1 MHRRQFLKS
10 LASLPLAYAVTSPL
24 QVAFAQTAS
33 FPTTGGYRSLFPMLP
48 AAQFAEED
56 LIRLANGAGPDLPGM
71 SASAEMLTDAN
82 DQPLRNEAG
91 EVILS
96 ATHETELDDEENYGL
111 PAGFTYLGQFAD
123 HDITFKADDA
133 FAVKGQDGVNHR
145 SARFDLDPLYG
156 AGPGLQ
162 PFLYNADGRT
172 LARGRALTQGGRPS
186 ASFDHPRV
194 DGVAVIADKR
204 NDENVL
210 VSQMHGAFA
219 SFHNALAQDRPKAS
233 FEELRQM
240 VTWHYQWM
248 LLTDFLPRLCGEKAM
263 HRLLP
268 ALADG
273 RGPNCGRSRRTITA
287 DLRPGEMPLEFS
299 DAAYRFGHSAIR
311 SVYRLNA
318 QMTGTAEEQ
327 RRNPAAAGRKFIFA
341 AVDQAGLNGNR
352 AFPEEWAIDWGLFF
366 ETRGPMTPDQIA
378 LGAQKV
384 QASYKID
391 TSLVN
396 PLAFLPEFSQNG
408 TPAAKTAEG
417 FAKPKPGAIANLAL
431 RNLMRGQASGLASG
445 QDVARAMGYEPLSDK
460 DLMVGK
466 ATVDGLTENQSIT
479 AYGDSFKGQAPLWF
493 YVLAEAQYTWCNRA
507 RAHTGDDFAKNTLPG
522 HLGPVGGQL
531 VAETFVALMEL
542 DPDSVLHAPR
552 DWQPLYGQGSR
563 FGMVDLV
570 RTAGL
575 G

>member
-1 MHRRQFLKS
+1 
-10 LASLPLAYAVTSPL
+10 
-24 QVAFAQTAS
+24 
-33 FPTTGGYRSLFPMLP
+33 
-48 AAQFAEED
+48 
-56 LIRLANGAGPDLPGM
+56 
-71 SASAEMLTDAN
+71 
-82 DQPLRNEAG
+82 
-91 EVILS
+91 
-96 ATHETELDDEENYGL
+96 
-111 PAGFTYLGQFAD
+111 
-123 HDITFKADDA
+123 
-133 FAVKGQDGVNHR
+133 
-145 SARFDLDPLYG
+145 
-156 AGPGLQ
+156 
-162 PFLYNADGRT
+162 
-172 LARGRALTQGGRPS
+172 
-186 ASFDHPRV
+186 
-194 DGVAVIADKR
+194 
-204 NDENVL
+204 
-210 VSQMHGAFA
+210 
-219 SFHNALAQDRPKAS
+219 
-233 FEELRQM
+233 

-248 LLTDFLPRLCGEKAM
+248 LLTDFLPRLCGEQVM

-273 RGPNCGRSRRTITA
+273 RGPNCGRSHRAITA

-299 DAAYRFGHSAIR
+299 DAAYRYGHSAIR

-384 QASYKID
+384 QPSYKID

-445 QDVARAMGYEPLSDK
+445 QDVARAMGYEPLSDE

-466 ATVDGLTENQSIT
+466 ATVEGLTANQSIT

-493 YVLAEAQYTWCNRA
+493 YVLAEAQYTWCSRA
-507 RAHTGDDFAKNTLPG
+507 RRLKGDDLAKNTLPG

-552 DWQPLYGQGSR
+552 HWQPLYGQGSR

>member
-1 MHRRQFLKS
+1 MLRRHFLKTI
-10 LASLPLAYAVTSPL
+10 ASLPVAYAATNRFG
-24 QVAFAQTAS
+24 VALAQAAP
-33 FPTTGGYRSLFPMLP
+33 FPATGGYRSLFPTLP
-48 AAQFAEED
+48 AAKFAEED
-56 LIRLANGAGPDLPGM
+56 LIRLANGAGAGLPGM
-71 SASAEMLTDAN
+71 SAAPEVLTDAN
-82 DQPLRNEAG
+82 DQPLRNDQG

-96 ATHETELDDEENYGL
+96 ATPETRADDEENYGL

-133 FAVKGQDGVNHR
+133 FAVKGKDGVNHR
-145 SARFDLDPLYG
+145 SARFDLDSLYG

-186 ASFDHPRV
+186 ASFDHPRIE
-194 DGVAVIADKR
+194 GVAVIGDKR

-210 VSQMHGAFA
+210 VSQIHGAFA
-219 SFHNALAQDRPKAS
+219 SFHNVLAQDRPKAS
-233 FEELRQM
+233 FEDLRQM

-248 LLTDFLPRLCGEKAM
+248 LLTDFLPRLCGEKVM

-268 ALADG
+268 ALAEG
-273 RGPNCGRSRRTITA
+273 RGPNCGRSHRRVTA
-287 DLRPGEMPLEFS
+287 DLQPGEMPLEFS

-311 SVYRLNA
+311 SIYRLNA
-318 QMTGTAEEQ
+318 QIQGTAEEQ

-341 AVDQAGLNGNR
+341 AVDQSGLNGNR
-352 AFPEEWAIDWGLFF
+352 AYPEEWAIDWSLFF
-366 ETRGPMTPDQIA
+366 ETRGDMTPDQIA
-378 LGAQKV
+378 KGAQKV
-384 QASYKID
+384 QPSYKID

-396 PLAFLPEFSQNG
+396 PLAYLPEFSQDG

-445 QDVARAMGYEPLSDK
+445 QDVARAMGYDPIPDE

-466 ATVDGLTENQSIT
+466 ATVDGLSENRSIT
-479 AYGDSFKGQAPLWF
+479 DYGDSFRGQAPLWF
-493 YVLAEAQYTWCNRA
+493 YVLAEAQYTWCKRA
-507 RAHTGDDFAKNTLPG
+507 RAHDGDDLAKNALPG
-522 HLGPVGGQL
+522 HLGPVGGRL

-552 DWQPLYGQGSR
+552 RWRPPYGQGLR
-563 FGMVDLV
+563 FGMVDLI

>member
-1 MHRRQFLKS
+1 MHRRKFLKS
-10 LASLPLAYAVTSPL
+10 LASLPLAYAVTNPL
-24 QVAFAQTAS
+24 HAFAQEAR
-33 FPTTGGYRSLFPMLP
+33 FPATGGYRSLFPDLP
-48 AAQFAEED
+48 AAQFAEAD
-56 LIRLANGAGPDLPGM
+56 LLRLANGDGPDLPGM
-71 SASAEMLTDAN
+71 SAAAEMLTDAN
-82 DQPLRNEAG
+82 DQPLRNEKG

-96 ATHETELDDEENYGL
+96 ATPETQADDEENYGL
-111 PAGFTYLGQFAD
+111 PAGYTYLGQFAD

-145 SARFDLDPLYG
+145 SARFDLDSLYG

-172 LARGRALTQGGRPS
+172 LVRGRALTQGGRPS

-194 DGVAVIADKR
+194 DGVAVIGDKR

-219 SFHNALAQDRPKAS
+219 SFHNALAQDRPRAS
-233 FEELRQM
+233 FEELRQT

-248 LLTDFLPRLCGEKAM
+248 LLTDFLPRLCGDRVM
-263 HRLLP
+263 HSLLP

-273 RGPNCGRSRRTITA
+273 RGPNCGRSHRTITA

-311 SVYRLNA
+311 SVYRLNT

-352 AFPEEWAIDWGLFF
+352 AFPDEWAIDWGLFF
-366 ETRGPMTPDQIA
+366 ETRGAMTPDQIA
-378 LGAQKV
+378 MGAQKV
-384 QASYKID
+384 QPSYKID

-396 PLAFLPEFSQNG
+396 PLAFLPEFSQSG
-408 TPAAKTAEG
+408 TPKATTAEG
-417 FAKPKPGAIANLAL
+417 FAKPKAGAIANLAL

-445 QDVARAMGYEPLSDK
+445 QDVARAMGIEPLLDE

-466 ATVDGLTENQSIT
+466 ATVAGLTTNRSIT
-479 AYGDSFKGQAPLWF
+479 AYGDSFRGQAPLWF

-507 RAHTGDDFAKNTLPG
+507 RAHARDDLAKNTLPG
-522 HLGPVGGQL
+522 HLGPVGARL

-552 DWQPLYGQGSR
+552 HWQPTYGQGPR
-563 FGMVDLV
+563 FGMVDLI